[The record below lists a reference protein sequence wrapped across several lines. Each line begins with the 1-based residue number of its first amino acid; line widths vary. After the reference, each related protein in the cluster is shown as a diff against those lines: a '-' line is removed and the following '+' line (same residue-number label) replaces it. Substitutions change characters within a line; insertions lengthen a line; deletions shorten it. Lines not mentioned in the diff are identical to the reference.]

1 MHDRGRR
8 GELHVITSGGKVK
21 DPGRLIAGPAMT
33 SLLAHLRALDYDY
46 ILVDAPPLLGI
57 ADSQALARHVDDV
70 LLVTRPDQLTL
81 EHVDEL
87 RSVID
92 RLHLRPLGIVVIG
105 ARGEISPYYMQRR
118 PGLFEEDEAQTAS

>member
-1 MHDRGRR
+1 MEAVD
-8 GELHVITSGGKVK
+8 
-21 DPGRLIAGPAMT
+21 DAAQ
-33 SLLAHLRALDYDY
+33 
-46 ILVDAPPLLGI
+46 LV
-57 ADSQALARHVDDV
+57 DV

-118 PGLFEEDEAQTAS
+118 PGLFEEDEAQAAS